1 MGAAAGRC
9 DECPGMTAF
18 FSRADAED
26 LLYREAA
33 LLDDGGWDEWLAL
46 YTEDARFWMPAWR
59 DEATPT
65 SDPHSELSLIYYEGR
80 RGLEDRVF
88 RARSG
93 QSVASHPRPRCLHC
107 LSNVVLLASTTD
119 SAEVAS
125 AFTVFLHDVRADRT
139 HHFFGRYRHELRRE
153 ADGWRISSKKILLFN
168 DTIPTVV
175 DFYSI

>member
-1 MGAAAGRC
+1 
-9 DECPGMTAF
+9 MTAIL
-18 FSRADAED
+18 SRSDAED

-33 LLDDGGWDEWLAL
+33 LLDEGAWDEWLSL
-46 YTEDARFWMPAWR
+46 YTEDALFWMPAWR
-59 DEATPT
+59 DENIPT
-65 SDPHSELSLIYYEGR
+65 SDPQSELSLIYYEGR

-107 LSNVVLLASTTD
+107 ISNVRLIKSAD
-119 SAEVAS
+119 NSAEVAS

-139 HHFFGRYRHELRRE
+139 HHFFGRYRHTLRHE
-153 ADGWRISSKKILLFN
+153 EGLWRIARKHILLLN